1 MWSRGVLLGAVVLL
15 SGCGLLSSKPTAM
28 SVCKKLEEAKVA
40 SNCREDKP
48 MGVGAAAVEK
58 AAFDLPSVPG
68 KTGQV
73 LRFDKA
79 DAYKQTEDIFTKTA
93 MLAGP
98 HRYGNAD
105 KLILMQ
111 MNDGA
116 SLDVGKQAKAVID
129 GL

>member
-1 MWSRGVLLGAVVLL
+1 MRRFALWVLIVSV

-28 SVCKKLEEAKVA
+28 DVCKKLEAEKIAA
-40 SNCREDKP
+40 GCREDKP
-48 MGVGAAAVEK
+48 VGVGAAAVEK

-73 LRFDKA
+73 LRYDKSET
-79 DAYKQTEDIFTKTA
+79 YKQAVDVFEKGA

-98 HRYGNAD
+98 HRYGNES
-105 KLILMQ
+105 KLIFVQ

-116 SLDVGKQAKAVID
+116 SLELGKQTKAIVA